1 MGTLAFAIEMK
12 FSLLLRFSP
21 LLGFTPPATLLSK
34 SRKKNSAPFS
44 ELSAV
49 EMCSSV
55 VLALALEG
63 LAVYA
68 AKDIV
73 GSSTAG
79 VVPTPA
85 LQSPTL
91 ANQQQQ
97 PQRQLPPQQLTR
109 LLVVQQPQ
117 AVPPPLEVTQLLV
130 ATPQPLVVIP
140 QPLVVTPQQPLV
152 VTPQQPLNQS
162 DGATGAFSVMVM
174 CVMLVLHLEML
185 PQPAVKQQLALL
197 QPLLLLLLNNVL
209 AKLC

>member
-1 MGTLAFAIEMK
+1 MGDITLRHRDEV
-12 FSLLLRFSP
+12 SLLLLQFSP

-63 LAVYA
+63 LAVYD
-68 AKDIV
+68 AKDTAE
-73 GSSTAG
+73 SSIAG

-85 LQSPTL
+85 LQSPAL
-91 ANQQQQ
+91 ANQQPQL
-97 PQRQLPPQQLTR
+97 PQRLLPPQQLTR
-109 LLVVQQPQ
+109 LLVLQQPQ
-117 AVPPPLEVTQLLV
+117 AVPLQQEVKQPLVVTPQPLV

-152 VTPQQPLNQS
+152 VTQQQPLNQS
-162 DGATGAFSVMVM
+162 DGATGAFLVMVM
-174 CVMLVLHLEML
+174 CVMLGYQKIKNEII
-185 PQPAVKQQLALL
+185 KRLAI
-197 QPLLLLLLNNVL
+197 
-209 AKLC
+209 LC

>member
-55 VLALALEG
+55 GLALALEG

-117 AVPPPLEVTQLLV
+117 
-130 ATPQPLVVIP
+130 VVIP

>member
-1 MGTLAFAIEMK
+1 MGDITLRHRDEV
-12 FSLLLRFSP
+12 SLLLLQFSP

-63 LAVYA
+63 LAVFA
-68 AKDIV
+68 ARDTA

-79 VVPTPA
+79 VVLTPA

-91 ANQQQQ
+91 ANQQQL
-97 PQRQLPPQQLTR
+97 PQRLPPPRQLTR

-117 AVPPPLEVTQLLV
+117 AVPLQLEV
-130 ATPQPLVVIP
+130 TPQPLVVTPQPLVVTP

-152 VTPQQPLNQS
+152 V
-162 DGATGAFSVMVM
+162 
-174 CVMLVLHLEML
+174 
-185 PQPAVKQQLALL
+185 
-197 QPLLLLLLNNVL
+197 
-209 AKLC
+209 

>member
-55 VLALALEG
+55 GLALALEG

-109 LLVVQQPQ
+109 LLVVKPQP
-117 AVPPPLEVTQLLV
+117 LV